1 MDKEYLLKVFSENLV
16 ARKSYIQKNNLE
28 TYRLYNLEEYDLP
41 LAVDI
46 YLINLLGSEPAKP
59 DSSPRCAA
67 RAVRSPG
74 SYAVV
79 HVFEEVPAA
88 VLREVEVVLKEL
100 LKVEGVFFKNRV
112 KGARKEEDGVKTAE
126 SGKNI
131 VVNEYGH
138 KFAINLSDYSD
149 VGLFLDHRETR
160 KWIASL
166 SRGKVIL
173 NTFAYTG
180 SFSVYAAKAGA
191 AKTYSVDLSKTY
203 CEWLKKNLK
212 LNGLP
217 PEKNWVY
224 KMDTFEFFKYARR
237 KELKFDIV
245 IIDPPTFSRNKGT
258 SFSVQKDHPRLINAA
273 LALLNPGGFVLFS
286 TNFKDFRLN
295 EDRLDSCDIREVT
308 DGIPPDF
315 AGGFPHVCFE
325 IRRRKFDVE

>member
-1 MDKEYLLKVFSENLV
+1 MDKEYLLKVFAENLA
-16 ARKSYIQKNNLE
+16 ARKTYIQKNHLE
-28 TYRLYNLEEYDLP
+28 AYRLYNLEEYNLP

-46 YLINLLGSEPAKP
+46 YGA
-59 DSSPRCAA
+59 
-67 RAVRSPG
+67 
-74 SYAVV
+74 YAVV
-79 HVFEEVPAA
+79 HIFEEVDAV
-88 VLREVEVVLKEL
+88 VLREVEKVLREL

-112 KGARKEEDGVKTAE
+112 KGARKEEEVAKSADG
-126 SGKNI
+126 GKNI

-138 KFAINLSDYSD
+138 KFAINLSSYLD

-160 KWIASL
+160 KWIGSL
-166 SRGKVIL
+166 ARGKVIL

-180 SFSVYAAKAGA
+180 SFSIYAAKAGA

-203 CEWLKKNLK
+203 CEWLKKNLE

-237 KELKFDIV
+237 KELRFDIV

-258 SFSVQKDHPRLINAA
+258 SFSVQKDHPRLINEA

-286 TNFKDFRLN
+286 TNFRDFTLN
-295 EDRLDSCDIREVT
+295 EDKLDPCDVREIQ
-308 DGIPPDF
+308 DKIPPDF
-315 AGGFPHVCFE
+315 DGGFPHVCYE
-325 IRRRKFDVE
+325 IKRKVFDAE